1 MLTEHKETIMLLMR
15 VRKAQKSLN
24 AQVAVQQKI
33 TEILGNEIKNVTVVE
48 KPVRISVIKQNP
60 AIN

>member
-1 MLTEHKETIMLLMR
+1 MLLMR

>member
-33 TEILGNEIKNVTVVE
+33 TEILANEIKNVTVVE

>member
-1 MLTEHKETIMLLMR
+1 MLTDHKETIMLLMR

-33 TEILGNEIKNVTVVE
+33 TEILANEIKNVTVVE
-48 KPVRISVIKQNP
+48 EPVRISVIKQNP